1 MAHADYNCC
10 AICDDKMN
18 YCGGCAETKD
28 RICTDCIERS
38 AELGK
43 LITRPAQL
51 IEHLS
56 TLDDAAALVWLHKMG
71 FDPCYYEN
79 EVDDYLISR
88 GLIETGV
95 KDAGKWGKQLKA
107 A

>member
-10 AICDDKMN
+10 AICDCKMN
-18 YCGGCAETKD
+18 YAGGYAETKD
-28 RICTDCIERS
+28 KLCPECIERS
-38 AELGK
+38 AALGH
-43 LITRPAQL
+43 LCVRPEQVV
-51 IEHLS
+51 EHVK
-56 TLDDAAALVWLHKMG
+56 TLDDAAALVWLNAMG

-79 EVDDYLISR
+79 DTDKYLIER

-95 KDAGKWGKQLKA
+95 KDGSKWGKRLRA